1 MWLNLYSPLSIT
13 FTLKS
18 GHLYYYFYKLIFLC
32 GGHQE
37 ALGKL
42 MCSSDSWQ
50 IKQKIRRLKEAGFST
65 LTGQPPTLSE
75 AEKVAY
81 RNKQVSNL
89 EELSCTGL
97 QQSALHWWSL
107 TAFTAQEAS
116 APTFVF
122 KVTEQ
127 YKWDELPIKLEAI
140 LTAALWNVIS
150 KSNTSLAGKTCWYP
164 LPFLKSQLFKSWKIQ
179 FGGIT
184 QFLKALPKCFSAK
197 KNTYRNCTCAQD
209 FIVPETLQC
218 WKQC

>member
-89 EELSCTGL
+89 EEPSCTGL

-122 KVTEQ
+122 NVTEQ

-164 LPFLKSQLFKSWKIQ
+164 LPFLKSQPFKSWKIQ

-184 QFLKALPKCFSAK
+184 QFLKALLKCFSAK
-197 KNTYRNCTCAQD
+197 KIPT
-209 FIVPETLQC
+209 ETAPVL
-218 WKQC
+218 KIL